1 MDECKPLPLG
11 PAQVEVVDPTQPVA
25 VVPILRAGLVLLE
38 AGAYTRPL
46 SSST

>member
-1 MDECKPLPLG
+1 MGTSVSPWFLEEYGKTWGDFVCS
-11 PAQVEVVDPTQPVA
+11 
-25 VVPILRAGLVLLE
+25 LE